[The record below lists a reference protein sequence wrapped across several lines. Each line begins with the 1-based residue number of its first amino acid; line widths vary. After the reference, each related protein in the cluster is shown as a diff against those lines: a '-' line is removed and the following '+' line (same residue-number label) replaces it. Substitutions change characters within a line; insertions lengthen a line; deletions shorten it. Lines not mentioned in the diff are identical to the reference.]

1 MLTKASPSKKHFFQE
16 KPTNP
21 NWFRCSPP
29 PQWQWRDIKKS
40 PDGSSQEIGV
50 ESSKNVRYPRRILH
64 PQLDSLH
71 HHWNLV
77 RHSSMYE
84 VRKESLI
91 LTPGTPLT
99 AYLDTVTPKRYIN
112 TKIIINHCQI
122 AYSRLHTLTLTFAQ
136 IPVIV
141 KDILYL
147 TAVLNSCI
155 NPIIYGVYY
164 FSERRLTRYPS
175 TNTTR
180 AMIHFSSRQYLT
192 SYKCY
197 VRIFI
202 NQAEPANVR
211 ERQ

>member
-1 MLTKASPSKKHFFQE
+1 
-16 KPTNP
+16 
-21 NWFRCSPP
+21 
-29 PQWQWRDIKKS
+29 
-40 PDGSSQEIGV
+40 
-50 ESSKNVRYPRRILH
+50 
-64 PQLDSLH
+64 
-71 HHWNLV
+71 
-77 RHSSMYE
+77 MYK
-84 VRKESLI
+84 VRKERLKF
-91 LTPGTPLT
+91 TPGTPLT
-99 AYLDTVTPKRYIN
+99 AYLDTVTLKRYFD

-122 AYSRLHTLTLTFAQ
+122 ITLTFAQ

-192 SYKCY
+192 SYKLCKNFY
-197 VRIFI
+197 
-202 NQAEPANVR
+202 QPGGTSKCQR
-211 ERQ
+211 EAIVLVEASNHQTRR